1 MVPDLGA
8 FACASEADPASCMLR
23 HPAGGGSTGRN
34 CRSAA
39 CVLGARSR
47 LGVWFPPGTPHRLA
61 LGHPRILDSR
71 AVPTPTPH
79 HRALGSPTAHG
90 RGGTAAPA
98 SRCSPP
104 PMTELGGRNARN
116 PPMTRPEHSRHKR
129 PSALGAVARAGGPAA
144 GAVAI
149 IVTACA
155 LVMAT
160 LGMTGATAAG
170 GAGKPTVTV
179 KATRTVKVKVTRTAT
194 LRQPSRHG
202 DGHRDPDADV
212 AGAHPDRH
220 RHRPAVRHRD
230 AHAGPHVHA
239 DPSRR
244 RPSRRP

>member
-1 MVPDLGA
+1 MAPHLGA
-8 FACASEADPASCMLR
+8 FACASEAGPASCMLR

-71 AVPTPTPH
+71 AVPHPPPPITERT
-79 HRALGSPTAHG
+79 G
-90 RGGTAAPA
+90 RLPRTGEATTAAPA
-98 SRCSPP
+98 SSCFTLPP
-104 PMTELGGRNARN
+104 RPGSAADTARN
-116 PPMTRPEHSRHKR
+116 PPMTRPRHKR
-129 PSALGAVARAGGPAA
+129 PSALGALARAGGPAV
-144 GAVAI
+144 GAVAA

-170 GAGKPTVTV
+170 GA
-179 KATRTVKVKVTRTAT
+179 
-194 LRQPSRHG
+194 RQADRDRQGHPHGQGQGHPHGHRHGNGHRHG
-202 DGHRDPDADV
+202 DGHRNPDGDV
-212 AGAHPDRH
+212 AAPDRD

-230 AHAGPHVHA
+230 AHEVDGDSDADADA
-239 DPSRR
+239 DPPR
-244 RPSRRP
+244 RPD